1 MLLFSFSL
9 KAIEEIDISD
19 KAVAAAVNE
28 SIECNT
34 NVSVFK
40 HGVDLR
46 YSQNSIMRDR
56 LIFLFFSLCL
66 QEIITDAHHQNNLN
80 EYE

>member
-1 MLLFSFSL
+1 MLLFSFSW

-28 SIECNT
+28 AIECNT

-40 HGVDLR
+40 HEVDLPR
-46 YSQNSIMRDR
+46 RSQNNLMQSTDIP
-56 LIFLFFSLCL
+56 LSFSL
-66 QEIITDAHHQNNLN
+66 QEIIADAHHQNNIN

>member
-28 SIECNT
+28 AIECNT
-34 NVSVFK
+34 NVSLHNHDV
-40 HGVDLR
+40 
-46 YSQNSIMRDR
+46 
-56 LIFLFFSLCL
+56 
-66 QEIITDAHHQNNLN
+66 
-80 EYE
+80 

>member
-28 SIECNT
+28 AIECNT
-34 NVSVFK
+34 NVSF
-40 HGVDLR
+40 
-46 YSQNSIMRDR
+46 YSHDINIYSYKYK
-56 LIFLFFSLCL
+56 LINFLFFFVFCRKSLL
-66 QEIITDAHHQNNLN
+66 TRITKTT
-80 EYE
+80 

>member
-1 MLLFSFSL
+1 MLLFSCSL

-28 SIECNT
+28 AIECNT

-40 HGVDLR
+40 HGVDIPAILKTAR
-46 YSQNSIMRDR
+46 CDR
-56 LIFLFFSLCL
+56 LIMLLFSLFL
-66 QEIITDAHHQNNLN
+66 QEIIADAHHQNNIN

>member
-28 SIECNT
+28 AIECNT
-34 NVSVFK
+34 NVS
-40 HGVDLR
+40 L
-46 YSQNSIMRDR
+46 YSCDINIYSYKYNG
-56 LIFLFFSLCL
+56 LIFRVFFLFSL
-66 QEIITDAHHQNNLN
+66 QEIIADAHHQNKIN
-80 EYE
+80 E